1 MSAPALAAELAVSLR
16 TIYRDIDEL
25 SAAGVP
31 VYAERGRDGGSQLLD
46 GWRTRQTESRIR
58 NIPKSEYGRVRAL
71 ASYGMTLE
79 QVAALYGVPATR
91 IERIVAATS
100 DTDAVSSHIGLD
112 HDPSGQ
118 GDRRAKRMHRGP
130 YRDTPETASD

>member
-1 MSAPALAAELAVSLR
+1 
-16 TIYRDIDEL
+16 
-25 SAAGVP
+25 
-31 VYAERGRDGGSQLLD
+31 
-46 GWRTRQTESRIR
+46 
-58 NIPKSEYGRVRAL
+58 
-71 ASYGMTLE
+71 MTLE